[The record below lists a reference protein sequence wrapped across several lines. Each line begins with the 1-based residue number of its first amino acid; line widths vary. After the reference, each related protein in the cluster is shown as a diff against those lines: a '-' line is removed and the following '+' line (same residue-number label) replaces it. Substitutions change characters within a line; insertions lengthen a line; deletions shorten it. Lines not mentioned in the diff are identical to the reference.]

1 MQSRTD
7 FRKNE
12 VSFCA
17 DVKSWAEALFAQ
29 HPDWPFS
36 EANIE
41 EYGRK
46 SNKRQD
52 LRILDRQH
60 HTPILSGEVKMPGT
74 QEGRSPYDPGLMQD
88 AFLKADNIQSPY
100 FFTWNVNTFVLFD
113 RSRWDVPMIDRRV
126 KAWDLGLR
134 LTRPEECARPE
145 VQAYIRDTF
154 LPQFFVEFTQIVTGV
169 KPEWGM
175 LPDELFLHSL
185 ESHLDWPV
193 TGTRDYMAM
202 QCQKDRAFATRFQS
216 WMASEMQWTFDPI
229 NPEDWR
235 YALERA
241 SRTLCYVFT
250 NRAIFYKA
258 IQARWPG
265 DLKNLSMPA
274 RLTDESATY
283 SHFRRQFGDAVALTG
298 DYEPVFYPDI
308 NDWAGSLI
316 FASPQA
322 CQGWKGFF
330 VNLEEYDFRKIPSDI
345 LGGIFQKLISP
356 EERQKFGQFFT
367 HQDIVDVINAFCI
380 RRGGDVV
387 FDPACGSGSFL
398 VRAYHRKAWLSEQA
412 KGGRRRQDHMKHHQD
427 LLREIYGCDIA
438 LFPAHL
444 ATLNMAARQIND
456 EENFPL
462 IRRGNFFEV
471 AETPDRFCSI
481 PASRG
486 DGEERPMR
494 AIPLTQLDA
503 VIGNPPYVRQELID
517 KRSNLKK
524 MRDESKE
531 DFERRRKNTKE
542 HFQEL
547 ISRLWPGLKLAGR
560 SDLHC
565 YFWPVAAAFLKEGG
579 YFGFLTSSSWL
590 DVEYGF
596 ALQGWILQ
604 NFKLIAVLES
614 VDEPWFA
621 DARIKTAVAI
631 LQRCS
636 DKDIRESNIVR
647 FVRLQKPLAVI
658 LGEREHGDETARQI
672 AVERLLKLIETSNGY
687 EDDNL
692 RIITVS
698 QSRLWQEGVKAGKLL
713 AKAGPDMDDTEDDDQ
728 EENEIEVDPID
739 HQPAVETWLSS
750 SDQYAAGK
758 WGRFLRA
765 PDIYFRIM
773 QDYGNRFVKLGEIA
787 EIRRGITSGCDAFFM
802 PRDVTEE
809 VIAEVR
815 KGLPWNDVGLL
826 IPAKRT
832 EVESGKVRIIR
843 AGDNTLH
850 PVESEY
856 LRPEIHSLMQVDRP
870 IVRAANTDRVVLWV
884 DKELKD
890 LSGTYVAK
898 YIRWGAKQ
906 TFPSKKSKPVPVPE
920 RSTCASR
927 PIWYDLTNVTTGVV
941 FWPMAQK
948 YRHIV
953 PTNPDGLVC
962 NHNLFYL
969 KPSDLEKTEQIAL
982 CAVLNSTL
990 VSLIKHFYGRYAGAE
1005 GTLKTEVVD
1014 VVLLDIPNPSGVSLS
1029 LSRRMEE
1036 ALRSISQRDVT
1047 HMVEDEFLECHTLE
1061 HLRNL
1066 LKKPLS
1072 LPKELQQPDRQE
1084 LDDSV
1089 LELIGVTDPQE
1100 RKKLLSEL
1108 YNRTVAYYRYQR
1120 TQDIQSMLNRVGG
1133 RRRLTAEDIAISIW
1147 DSLPDDHKSP
1157 NLLDWLKSL
1166 SVKTQPVNIPDG
1178 RAKPLGKGDMF
1189 SPGGVDFFQGKT
1201 RHSETYAHPDQAAL
1215 VALLAN
1221 LEIRGEVDVPTGEKD
1236 CQRWQKD
1243 ISARLSDA
1251 HKRYDELAG
1260 SRTGTPALR
1269 EAATALLM
1277 QWFIHGR

>member
-1 MQSRTD
+1 
-7 FRKNE
+7 
-12 VSFCA
+12 
-17 DVKSWAEALFAQ
+17 
-29 HPDWPFS
+29 
-36 EANIE
+36 
-41 EYGRK
+41 
-46 SNKRQD
+46 
-52 LRILDRQH
+52 
-60 HTPILSGEVKMPGT
+60 
-74 QEGRSPYDPGLMQD
+74 
-88 AFLKADNIQSPY
+88 
-100 FFTWNVNTFVLFD
+100 
-113 RSRWDVPMIDRRV
+113 
-126 KAWDLGLR
+126 
-134 LTRPEECARPE
+134 
-145 VQAYIRDTF
+145 
-154 LPQFFVEFTQIVTGV
+154 
-169 KPEWGM
+169 
-175 LPDELFLHSL
+175 
-185 ESHLDWPV
+185 
-193 TGTRDYMAM
+193 
-202 QCQKDRAFATRFQS
+202 
-216 WMASEMQWTFDPI
+216 
-229 NPEDWR
+229 
-235 YALERA
+235 
-241 SRTLCYVFT
+241 
-250 NRAIFYKA
+250 
-258 IQARWPG
+258 
-265 DLKNLSMPA
+265 
-274 RLTDESATY
+274 
-283 SHFRRQFGDAVALTG
+283 
-298 DYEPVFYPDI
+298 
-308 NDWAGSLI
+308 
-316 FASPQA
+316 
-322 CQGWKGFF
+322 
-330 VNLEEYDFRKIPSDI
+330 
-345 LGGIFQKLISP
+345 
-356 EERQKFGQFFT
+356 
-367 HQDIVDVINAFCI
+367 
-380 RRGGDVV
+380 
-387 FDPACGSGSFL
+387 
-398 VRAYHRKAWLSEQA
+398 
-412 KGGRRRQDHMKHHQD
+412 
-427 LLREIYGCDIA
+427 
-438 LFPAHL
+438 
-444 ATLNMAARQIND
+444 
-456 EENFPL
+456 
-462 IRRGNFFEV
+462 
-471 AETPDRFCSI
+471 
-481 PASRG
+481 
-486 DGEERPMR
+486 
-494 AIPLTQLDA
+494 
-503 VIGNPPYVRQELID
+503 
-517 KRSNLKK
+517 
-524 MRDESKE
+524 
-531 DFERRRKNTKE
+531 
-542 HFQEL
+542 
-547 ISRLWPGLKLAGR
+547 
-560 SDLHC
+560 
-565 YFWPVAAAFLKEGG
+565 
-579 YFGFLTSSSWL
+579 
-590 DVEYGF
+590 
-596 ALQGWILQ
+596 
-604 NFKLIAVLES
+604 
-614 VDEPWFA
+614 
-621 DARIKTAVAI
+621 
-631 LQRCS
+631 
-636 DKDIRESNIVR
+636 
-647 FVRLQKPLAVI
+647 
-658 LGEREHGDETARQI
+658 
-672 AVERLLKLIETSNGY
+672 
-687 EDDNL
+687 
-692 RIITVS
+692 
-698 QSRLWQEGVKAGKLL
+698 
-713 AKAGPDMDDTEDDDQ
+713 
-728 EENEIEVDPID
+728 
-739 HQPAVETWLSS
+739 
-750 SDQYAAGK
+750 
-758 WGRFLRA
+758 
-765 PDIYFRIM
+765 
-773 QDYGNRFVKLGEIA
+773 
-787 EIRRGITSGCDAFFM
+787 M